1 MAARRSKSKKPSAG
15 SAPSLSPSPPD
26 DLVLYLD
33 ENLCNSR
40 ANLDTLTKLGVRS
53 ERHLAHFDR
62 GIPDETWLPLVGSK
76 GWVLLTA
83 DKRIRYN
90 FLEKHALE
98 EHAVREFVFTS
109 GNMSGQDM
117 AAALELDISTALAN
131 PSIPAQLLQTSRL
144 PFISFESAPSVR
156 MSIQ

>member
-1 MAARRSKSKKPSAG
+1 MAARRSKSKKLSAG
-15 SAPSLSPSPPD
+15 SAPSHSPSPPD
-26 DLVLYLD
+26 DFVFYLD

-40 ANLDTLTKLGVRS
+40 AIQDTLSKLGVRF
-53 ERHLAHFDR
+53 ERHLVHFDP
-62 GIPDETWLPLVGSK
+62 GILDETWLPLVGSR

-109 GNMSGQDM
+109 GNMSGMDM
-117 AAALELDISTALAN
+117 ATALELAIPKMRRLCRKLKAPFVA
-131 PSIPAQLLQTSRL
+131 SITRL
-144 PFISFESAPSVR
+144 GEVHLRWPKH
-156 MSIQ
+156 

>member
-1 MAARRSKSKKPSAG
+1 
-15 SAPSLSPSPPD
+15 
-26 DLVLYLD
+26 
-33 ENLCNSR
+33 
-40 ANLDTLTKLGVRS
+40 
-53 ERHLAHFDR
+53 
-62 GIPDETWLPLVGSK
+62 LPLVGSK

-117 AAALELDISTALAN
+117 AAGLKLALPKMRRLCHKLN
-131 PSIPAQLLQTSRL
+131 PPFVASITRL
-144 PFISFESAPSVR
+144 GEVHLRWPKG
-156 MSIQ
+156 

>member
-15 SAPSLSPSPPD
+15 SGPSHSPSPPD
-26 DLVLYLD
+26 DFVLYLD

-40 ANLDTLTKLGVRS
+40 AILDTLTRLGVRF

-62 GIPDETWLPLVGSK
+62 GILDETWLPLVGSK
-76 GWVLLTA
+76 GWILLTA

-117 AAALELDISTALAN
+117 AAALELAVRKMRRLCRGLKPPFVA
-131 PSIPAQLLQTSRL
+131 SITRL
-144 PFISFESAPSVR
+144 GEVHIRWPKA
-156 MSIQ
+156 